1 MALTEE
7 EVAKAKRYMPTE
19 LSTNSRVDVWLEIA
33 ELQADRNFF
42 GEQYCYAI
50 SLLASHTG
58 TLETRGGGDEVGSL
72 SSKSEGSISISYSA
86 GGSGNI
92 NGDLAQTI
100 YGQKYNSLCE
110 SLRPA
115 PMLTCGFGF
124 MGF

>member
-7 EVAKAKRYMPTE
+7 EKTKAKRYMPPE
-19 LSTNSRVDVWLEIA
+19 LSTNSRVDIWLEIA
-33 ELQADRNFF
+33 ELQAGRDFF
-42 GEQYCYAI
+42 GDSFCYAL

-72 SSKSEGSISISYSA
+72 SSKSEGSISVSYSA

-100 YGQKYNSLCE
+100 YGQKYQALCD
-110 SLRPA
+110 SMKPGPL
-115 PMLTCGFGF
+115 LTGVF

>member
-1 MALTEE
+1 MALTEDE
-7 EVAKAKRYMPTE
+7 KAKAKRYMPTE

-33 ELQADRNFF
+33 ELQADRSFF
-42 GEQYCYAI
+42 GDSYCYAI

-72 SSKSEGSISISYSA
+72 SSKSEGSISVSYSA

-100 YGQKYNSLCE
+100 YGQKYQALCD
-110 SLRPA
+110 SMKPGPL
-115 PMLTCGFGF
+115 LTGVF